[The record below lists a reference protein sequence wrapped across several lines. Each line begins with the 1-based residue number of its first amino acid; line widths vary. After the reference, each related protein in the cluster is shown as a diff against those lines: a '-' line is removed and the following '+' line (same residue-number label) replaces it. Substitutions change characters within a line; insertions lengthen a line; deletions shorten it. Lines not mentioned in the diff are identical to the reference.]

1 MNRCHLQNM
10 DGARGYLKSE
20 GERQIS
26 LSLMTQLK
34 GMCVHLVTQSRLTL
48 GDPRDCS
55 PPGSCAHGI
64 FQARILE
71 QVAMPPS
78 MGSSRPR
85 DRTLI
90 SYVFCVGRQI
100 LYQKCHLGGLYAEL
114 NGVISDLY
122 S

>member
-1 MNRCHLQNM
+1 M
-10 DGARGYLKSE
+10 
-20 GERQIS
+20 
-26 LSLMTQLK
+26 LS
-34 GMCVHLVTQSRLTL
+34 CFSHALTL
-48 GDPRDCS
+48 CNAMDCS
-55 PPGSCAHGI
+55 LPGCSVRGI
-64 FQARILE
+64 LQVIILE
-71 QVAMPPS
+71 WVAMPSS